1 MPPVPDDPEVLFASY
16 LPERFAGAQR
26 LLGNTSSVG
35 SLLFRV
41 DGVGEWSLRLRDG
54 SLETVRTMED
64 DVVLQVTVSRE
75 DFSVLVV
82 EALERLEASD
92 RPLTKASAFRGLKQD
107 PETARLVRHVP
118 GSVLLV
124 LRDGDVKRRLLVTPG
139 RRKADFTGAECTVEC
154 GLADWVEA
162 ETGVKSPIDL
172 FIGGK
177 LKVAGNVQIGMAL
190 AGALA

>member
-1 MPPVPDDPEVLFASY
+1 MPSVPDDPEVLFASY
-16 LPERFAGAQR
+16 LPERFAKAQG

-54 SLETVRTMED
+54 SLETLREMED

-139 RRKADFTGAECTVEC
+139 RRKADFAGAECTVEC

-162 ETGVKSPIDL
+162 ETGAKSPIDL

-177 LKVAGNVQIGMAL
+177 LKVVGNVQIGMAL